1 MNKAK
6 AVKYLGSIGILEQ
19 VKSKYYAINPGT
31 RKWLK
36 WLFIT
41 GIIIWLFFRVLGYI
55 FELIIHCIA
64 FVIENFGIL
73 LLMGIILT
81 IFLAVLL

>member
-6 AVKYLGSIGILEQ
+6 AVRYLGSIGILEQ
-19 VKSKYYAINPGT
+19 IKSKYYGINPGT
-31 RKWLK
+31 RKCLK

-41 GIIIWLFFRVLGYI
+41 GLVIWGVFLVLGYI
-55 FELIIHCIA
+55 FDLIIHCIA

-81 IFLAVLL
+81 IFLAVFL